1 MNTAP
6 PSQAQPLNSLSLI
19 IPVYNEA
26 GRVQALLEAL
36 ARVAWPSSLQH
47 IEYLLVDDGS
57 TDETPAIL
65 EGWCRE
71 HPEYRLLRQKG
82 NRGKGAAIH
91 LGLREAV
98 GQAVGIQDADMELLP
113 SDWPSMLQALALPGI
128 GMVNGS
134 RYLPGLYRPLH
145 SYRRYIANKLF
156 SWLTSLLIDIRITDM
171 ACGHKLLRR
180 DLMLS
185 LDLREERF
193 GVESEIL
200 IKSARIRRNHIVEIP
215 VHYFARHQGEGKKFR
230 TVDGLGI
237 LWKIIRYS
245 LAPLPPSAL
254 RYRNQGS

>member
-1 MNTAP
+1 MVKP
-6 PSQAQPLNSLSLI
+6 EPISSLSLI
-19 IPVYNEA
+19 VPVYNEA
-26 GRVQALLEAL
+26 ERVPALLEAL
-36 ARVAWPSSLQH
+36 SKVRWPAELTLV
-47 IEYLLVDDGS
+47 EFLLVDDGS
-57 TDETPAIL
+57 TDGTSAIL
-65 EGWCRE
+65 EAWCQQ
-71 HPEYRLLRQKG
+71 HPPFHWIRQET

-91 LGLREAV
+91 RGLELAV
-98 GQAVGIQDADMELLP
+98 GDAVGIQDADMELLP
-113 SDWPSMLQALALPGI
+113 SDWPAMLEALALPGM

-145 SYRRYIANKLF
+145 SYRRYVANKIF

-180 DLMLS
+180 DLILS

-230 TVDGLGI
+230 TLDGLGI

-254 RYRNQGS
+254 RYQKQFQV

>member
-1 MNTAP
+1 MVNTEP
-6 PSQAQPLNSLSLI
+6 ISSLSLI
-19 IPVYNEA
+19 VPVYNEA
-26 GRVQALLEAL
+26 ERVQALLEAL
-36 ARVAWPSSLQH
+36 TNVRWPAELTH
-47 IEYLLVDDGS
+47 VEFLLVDDGS
-57 TDETPAIL
+57 TDGTPAIL
-65 EGWCRE
+65 ETWCQE
-71 HPEYRLLRQKG
+71 HPQFHWIRQET

-91 LGLREAV
+91 RGLRVAV
-98 GQAVGIQDADMELLP
+98 GDAVGIQDSDMELLP
-113 SDWPSMLQALALPGI
+113 SDWPAMLQALALPGI

-145 SYRRYIANKLF
+145 SYRRYIANKIF

-180 DLMLS
+180 DLFHS

-230 TVDGLGI
+230 TLDGLGI
-237 LWKIIRYS
+237 LFKIIRYS
-245 LAPLPPSAL
+245 FAPLPPSAL
-254 RYRNQGS
+254 RYQKRFQP

>member
-1 MNTAP
+1 MVKPEPIT
-6 PSQAQPLNSLSLI
+6 SLSLI
-19 IPVYNEA
+19 VPVYNEEA
-26 GRVQALLEAL
+26 RVQTLLEAL
-36 ARVAWPSSLQH
+36 KNVRWPAELTH
-47 IEYLLVDDGS
+47 VEFLLVDDGS
-57 TDETPAIL
+57 TDGTSSIL
-65 EGWCRE
+65 EAWCQN
-71 HPEYRLLRQKG
+71 HPQFHWIRQET

-91 LGLREAV
+91 RGLREAV
-98 GQAVGIQDADMELLP
+98 GDAVGIQDADMELLP
-113 SDWPSMLQALALPGI
+113 SDWPAMLQALALPGM

-145 SYRRYIANKLF
+145 SYRRYIANKIF

-180 DLMLS
+180 DLILS

-230 TVDGLGI
+230 TLDGLGI
-237 LWKIIRYS
+237 LFKIIRYS
-245 LAPLPPSAL
+245 FAPLPPSAL
-254 RYRNQGS
+254 KYRQRFQR

>member
-1 MNTAP
+1 MNQPTT
-6 PSQAQPLNSLSLI
+6 SNTEPLNSLSLI
-19 IPVYNEA
+19 VPVYNEA
-26 GRVQALLEAL
+26 GRVKALLEAL
-36 ARVAWPSSLQH
+36 DRVPWPPSLQQ

-65 EGWCRE
+65 QAWCQE
-71 HPEYRLLRQKG
+71 HPSYRLLRQEH

-91 LGLREAV
+91 LGLRVAV

-171 ACGHKLLRR
+171 ACGHKLLQR
-180 DLMLS
+180 DLMMS

-200 IKSARIRRNHIVEIP
+200 IKCARIRRNHIVEIP

-245 LAPLPPSAL
+245 LAPLPPSAQH
-254 RYRNQGS
+254 YRPQGN